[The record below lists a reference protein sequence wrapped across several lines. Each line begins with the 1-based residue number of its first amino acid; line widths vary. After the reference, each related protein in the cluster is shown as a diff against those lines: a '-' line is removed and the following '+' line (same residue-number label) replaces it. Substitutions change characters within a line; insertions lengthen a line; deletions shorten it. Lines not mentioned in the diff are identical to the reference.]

1 MAKVSRRSTEPL
13 RRKGTHDLL
22 QVTKQLFDFTTVQ
35 DGDRHLALCDPI
47 GSESDKEGQA
57 RLRGTAVGAQ
67 VAGVESTEGLVDQMA
82 LVG

>member
-1 MAKVSRRSTEPL
+1 MIETKENY
-13 RRKGTHDLL
+13 GLL